1 MDLGVLQACIRAWR
15 TQERVRQG
23 QFTITWQ
30 PGMRNLADFFTKIHA
45 VRHHLQVRR
54 LLANYPCADPHLPA
68 TRQRCIAKDERQ
80 QARRSGEGVLM
91 SST

>member
-1 MDLGVLQACIRAWR
+1 MRFHWIR
-15 TQERVRQG
+15 ERVRQG

-30 PGMRNLADFFTKIHA
+30 PGMWNLADFFTKIHA

-54 LLANYPCADPHLPA
+54 LLVNYPRANPHLPA
-68 TRQRCIAKDERQ
+68 TRQRRIAKDECQ